1 MNMKRQNDYNVMAK
15 SAIGMAI
22 VLLFVACSEEIDTR
36 NRFTFTQET
45 VGSHLLAND
54 DVYHDFN
61 YILLRSGAMSLL
73 KAYGTYTCF
82 APTNEAVQRFLFQQ
96 DSIYHASLQPGSPKV
111 MWTGVTSPVLEELSD
126 SMCTVIAN
134 SHILPVTLLTTE
146 MEGDV
151 VPSMNLND
159 RYLTMT
165 YGIDDE
171 QHSVLYINGARI
183 VQPDCE
189 VENGVVHTVS
199 AVLNPSTNT
208 MPTQIAEIPFLTLF
222 SEALTLTGL
231 EDDMQLYKD
240 ETYTDGNKFASN
252 ADMSGGTMRYPPNRY
267 FGYTAFCEPD
277 EVFHRMEI
285 WNIDDLYRQCR
296 VWYPQATSPDFR
308 SPDNALHRFMAYHLL
323 DRHLLYTR
331 LVFYNVKAKSGGVS
345 FNSEAHYQSRNDRAE
360 YYETKQGTLL
370 KVIIPRSSDV
380 MGNDADGVER
390 SFRNTIFLNY
400 SAEGTSSS
408 DPFGSKVGNVPV
420 NIRVM
425 DPEEV
430 KTDPERY
437 PDYVQEALNGSIL
450 LIEKPLVYDE
460 DVMAGFVLNGIIRID
475 YSALLPELTNNH
487 MRWYDGTSGI
497 TFGSSV
503 GFFIPDGYS
512 KDVKIYSDECR
523 LSYYVPNDGYDEHQG
538 DFCICKGQYDFAYR
552 LPPVPAGTYEI
563 RTSYIAGS
571 ERGIVQFYVD
581 DEITGIPVDNRIY
594 ADNPRI
600 GYVSDN
606 LTDDN
611 GIANDK
617 QMKNRGYLKLPTGYY
632 APYVAGP
639 ARKYTHGVRLV
650 ITTKYLTAGSH
661 WLRIKNV
668 HDSDSGSDF
677 YNHDYIELVPTG
689 WLRREDLT
697 LEEKRL

>member
-1 MNMKRQNDYNVMAK
+1 MKRFFGNHLSVRV
-15 SAIGMAI
+15 
-22 VLLFVACSEEIDTR
+22 VLLLVVVLFAASCVEEMDTS
-36 NRFTFTQET
+36 NRYTFTSET

-54 DVYHDFN
+54 DIYHDFN
-61 YILLRSGAMSLL
+61 HILQRSGKLSLL

-82 APTNEAVQRFLFQQ
+82 APTNEAVQRFLFEQ
-96 DSIYHASLQPGSPKV
+96 DSIYRASLLPGSPKV

-126 SMCTVIAN
+126 SMCRVIAC
-134 SHILPVTLLTTE
+134 SHILPATLLTTE

-165 YGIDDE
+165 YGVDE
-171 QHSVLYINGARI
+171 DLHSVLYINGARI
-183 VQPDCE
+183 ITPDCE

-208 MPTQIAEIPFLTLF
+208 VPTQIAEIPFLTIF
-222 SEALTLTGL
+222 SEALTVTGL
-231 EDDMQLYKD
+231 EDAMQLYKD
-240 ETYTDGNKFASN
+240 ETYTDGDKFAPN
-252 ADMSGGTMRYPPNRY
+252 ADMGGGTMRYPPNRY

-277 EVFHRMEI
+277 EVFHRIGI

-296 VWYPQATSPDFR
+296 VWYPTATDSDFR
-308 SPDNALHRFMAYHLL
+308 SPNNALHRFMAYHLL

-331 LVFYNVKAKSGGVS
+331 LVFYNVKARGGGVA
-345 FNSEAHYQSRNDRAE
+345 FNSEAHYQTGNDRTE
-360 YYETKQGTLL
+360 YYETMQGTLL
-370 KVIIPRSSDV
+370 KIIIPRSSNV
-380 MGNDADGVER
+380 MGSDMDGVER
-390 SFRNTIFLNY
+390 SYRNTIFLNY
-400 SAEGTSSS
+400 ASEATSASS
-408 DPFGSKVGNVPV
+408 PFDCKVGDISV
-420 NIRVM
+420 NIRIM

-430 KTDPERY
+430 KANPERF
-437 PDYVQEALNGSIL
+437 PDFNQEALNGSIH
-450 LIEKPLVYDE
+450 LIEQPLVYNE
-460 DVMAGFVLNGIIRID
+460 DVMAGYVLNGILRIE

-487 MRWYDGTSGI
+487 MRWYDGSAGI
-497 TFGSSV
+497 KFGSSA
-503 GFFIPDGYS
+503 GFHIPNGYS
-512 KDVKIYSDECR
+512 DRLKIYSDECR
-523 LSYYVPNDGYDEHQG
+523 LSYYVPNDGYDEYQG

-563 RTSYIAGS
+563 RTSYIAGGD
-571 ERGIVQFYVD
+571 RGIVQFYVD

-600 GYVSDN
+600 GYVSDH

-617 QMKNRGYLKLPTGYY
+617 QMKNRGYLKLPTGYW

-650 ITTKYLTAGSH
+650 ITTKYLTEGEH

-668 HDSDSGSDF
+668 HESDSGSDF